1 MAIGIR
7 ERKIIKA
14 SWIAIIGNALLSVLK
29 IGVGITAGSFAV
41 IADGIDSASDVLTSL
56 ITLFTAH
63 IISRPPDLK
72 YPYGYNKAD
81 TIATKLLAF
90 IIFFAGA
97 QLAISTSEKLI
108 YPTESAIPDNIAI
121 YVILISIIGKYALAF
136 YLRKTGKSID
146 SLMLIANARNMQNDV
161 VISLSVLTGLI
172 FTFIFELPIIDLITA
187 FLVSIYIMFI
197 AFRIFMQ
204 SNRDLMD
211 GIDNPDIYKIIISG
225 AKCID
230 GVSNPHRI
238 RVRKMAHQYLVA
250 LDVEIDGNITLNEA
264 HKLSHLVE
272 NKIKEKLP
280 NVYDVLVHAEPT
292 GNIEP
297 DEVYGVS
304 EDKLP

>member
-7 ERKIIKA
+7 ERKIISA
-14 SWIAIIGNALLSVLK
+14 SWIAVFGNALLSALK
-29 IGVGITAGSFAV
+29 IIVGIAAGSFAV
-41 IADGIDSASDVLTSL
+41 VADGIDSASDVLTSL

-63 IISRPPDLK
+63 IIARPPDLK

-97 QLAISTSEKLI
+97 QLAISTSRRLI
-108 YPTESAIPDNIAI
+108 YPTETEIPDSIAI
-121 YVILISIIGKYALAF
+121 YVILLSIIGKIALAF
-136 YLRKTGKSID
+136 YLRKTGRSIN
-146 SLMLIANARNMQNDV
+146 SQMLIANARNMQNDV
-161 VISLSVLTGLI
+161 IISLSVLTGLI
-172 FTFIFELPIIDLITA
+172 FTFIFKLPIIDLITA
-187 FLVSIYIMFI
+187 FLVSIYIMFV

-211 GIDNPDIYKIIISG
+211 GVDDPDIYQKIITAVKSIN
-225 AKCID
+225 

-238 RVRKMAHQYLVA
+238 RVRKMAHQYVITV
-250 LDVEIDGNITLNEA
+250 DIEIDGNTSLREA
-264 HKLSHLVE
+264 HQLSSLVE
-272 NKIKEKLP
+272 NEIKKTIP
-280 NVYDVLVHAEPT
+280 NVYDVLVHAEPI

-304 EDKLP
+304 EDKLL